1 METIQMNKLNISN
14 TDKKIYDENDCQ
26 KILQNAENIILA
38 SNKAGKHAKSK
49 KFFLF
54 FLVPVLVLLILILL
68 LSTIFALMNI
78 NNTKI
83 LNGVYIHGID
93 VSNLSEEEAR
103 NKIATAVN
111 SHISKEITAKY
122 NNFEAKF
129 SPEQFAVNFDI
140 NGAVSEAYSLGRS
153 NNIFKNNY
161 TILNVLLKNI
171 NISPSVTYDE
181 DLLAAI
187 ITEIN
192 SQLPNKVINSDY
204 YVDGDNL
211 IITSGK
217 DGIIV
222 DETAFK
228 NKMLYFLNNINI
240 KDSII
245 EIPVVNTKATK
256 IDLDAIYKAIYK
268 DPVDAYYTTNP
279 YVVHPSTNG
288 LDFNISMEEAKKLI
302 SSPQEEYTIPL
313 KITYPKVTTKQIGS
327 EAFPDLLSQF
337 TTSFTSSGANRATN
351 VRLAA
356 GKINGTVLMPGET
369 FSYNQVVG
377 KRTRA
382 AGFRE
387 GTAYFNG
394 QVVQEVGGGIC
405 QVSSTLYDAV
415 LYANLEIVERYNHG
429 FNPGYVKAGLDA
441 TVSWGG
447 PDFKFKNN
455 RNYPIRI
462 VCDSSGKKL
471 RIYIYGLKTPEDCTV
486 VLDARY
492 LSTIPYK
499 TIYQTDSSLATGES
513 KVIQSGSNGCKT
525 ATYKYVYNASGTLI
539 SSDCISRDTYN
550 PHNKVVA
557 VGP

>member
-1 METIQMNKLNISN
+1 MNKLNISN